1 MLVRLP
7 GTVRNATLL
16 RMWAPYLRRVVR
28 ASGSAGQK
36 NKMPHLL
43 SGGVPTAGRE
53 HALAPSIDPNAQQA
67 EARNL
72 KTLMFEKVGEM
83 TMEVVGFSFVHPAA
97 VAQEVARS
105 CHNMIFVGYGGGPK
119 HIKNILAA
127 LQPAWSLP
135 PLVPCLEPREQPVS
149 LQDTIVF
156 WSDGGPHYRSTPAL
170 SNVERYI
177 TERFRVHSQAKFGE
191 AHHLKGQVDG
201 LFGRLTAFKKH
212 LLRLK
217 RAKLKR
223 AIRILKRAKKER
235 AGEKAAAAPSTPPR
249 AQ

>member
-1 MLVRLP
+1 MLRVYCDCKVNSFMVERTPQENWNLPVGPEAVADQWRAQARLQISCHGCIIWNEHVRHSVVWLSRVTEKDSWWTAYTIQR
-7 GTVRNATLL
+7 TVAF
-16 RMWAPYLRRVVR
+16 VF
-28 ASGSAGQK
+28 
-36 NKMPHLL
+36 
-43 SGGVPTAGRE
+43 E
-53 HALAPSIDPNAQQA
+53 
-67 EARNL
+67 NL
-72 KTLMFEKVGEM
+72 KLFAPKDTL
-83 TMEVVGFSFVHPAA
+83 
-97 VAQEVARS
+97 
-105 CHNMIFVGYGGGPK
+105 
-119 HIKNILAA
+119 
-127 LQPAWSLP
+127 
-135 PLVPCLEPREQPVS
+135 
-149 LQDTIVF
+149 VF

-191 AHHLKGQVDG
+191 AHHFKGQVDG